1 MVLVFTFGILPACHA
16 VHGDAI
22 QNIFKDINKQSF
34 QDKAPEEGRMSYYDD
49 QAVMC
54 GELEIE
60 VAIIQSFRPIIK
72 TIFSTISYDHKPGA
86 KH

>member
-1 MVLVFTFGILPACHA
+1 MVLVFTFGILPACNA
-16 VHGDAI
+16 VHRDAT

-60 VAIIQSFRPIIK
+60 VAITQNLGPIFK
-72 TIFSTISYDHKPGA
+72 TIFSTIS
-86 KH
+86 

>member
-1 MVLVFTFGILPACHA
+1 MEEKYFSLHPKL
-16 VHGDAI
+16 
-22 QNIFKDINKQSF
+22 NKQSF

-60 VAIIQSFRPIIK
+60 VAITQNLRPIFK
-72 TIFSTISYDHKPGA
+72 TIFSTIS
-86 KH
+86 